1 MAQRKFCQSCNQKN
15 NCQEVSQKLGNAQ
28 GQSVVFEVIIA
39 FLLPLVVFIVSLA
52 AYERILA
59 YTINIKQL
67 QTTLIFLMA
76 LLTTFTCIL
85 IIRVINRQLSKNK

>member
-1 MAQRKFCQSCNQKN
+1 MAQQKFCRDCNQKD
-15 NCQEVSQKLGNAQ
+15 NCQEVFQQLGNAQ

-52 AYERILA
+52 AYERIFA

-67 QTTLIFLMA
+67 QTALGFLMA
-76 LLTTFTCIL
+76 LLTTFACIL
-85 IIRVINRQLSKNK
+85 IIRVINRQLSKYK